1 MSDFAD
7 YISLYMDSAQKY
19 NTDVQPAPYPPP
31 GSSGPSPTYL
41 SSNVDS
47 QSVSQSE
54 FYTPE
59 TPYGP
64 NEPPQSSE
72 LPEMLLGQSNQQRPP
87 SPARRSMFDY
97 VSPFDAL
104 SNSTPQTKRK
114 PVPSQPSGAGS
125 NTDDSSWTTNMAMD
139 PKRKSVENLMEQLTK
154 AQGPIQP
161 PAQSVTAQF
170 DPYAPS
176 EELATPQ
183 AETQRASRPLPPH
196 PTQQSPR
203 SSPPK
208 VSAQAR
214 QQRQSVESPI
224 GPLGPQGGFY
234 QQPRR
239 DKENSPFRSMANEGR
254 GKGNGPRG
262 KNAAKYVL
270 ADNVMVFFY

>member
-1 MSDFAD
+1 MNFLPCVCLPVHCMDMRIAIYMPSRGTGVTVLCPPPADMSDFAD

-125 NTDDSSWTTNMAMD
+125 NTDDSS
-139 PKRKSVENLMEQLTK
+139 
-154 AQGPIQP
+154 
-161 PAQSVTAQF
+161 
-170 DPYAPS
+170 
-176 EELATPQ
+176 
-183 AETQRASRPLPPH
+183 
-196 PTQQSPR
+196 
-203 SSPPK
+203 
-208 VSAQAR
+208 
-214 QQRQSVESPI
+214 
-224 GPLGPQGGFY
+224 
-234 QQPRR
+234 
-239 DKENSPFRSMANEGR
+239 
-254 GKGNGPRG
+254 
-262 KNAAKYVL
+262 
-270 ADNVMVFFY
+270 